1 MRIVTGYNENTNPEI
16 SRGKQCKTSILR
28 NEIGQQPEVIQ
39 TLFDEEKDR
48 VAQIADRLR
57 GQFRYI
63 VIAARGTSDNAA
75 RYAQYLFGAH
85 NRLPVA
91 LATPSLFTLY
101 QRPPILKDALVIG
114 ISQSGQS
121 PDIVS
126 VLAEAKSQGCP
137 TLAIV
142 NVVDSPLANTADDVL
157 PLHAGKE
164 QAVAATKTYTAS
176 LAALAL
182 FSCMLENNPDHQKQL
197 FDVPAYVESTLSLH
211 ASSLVHTDRYTYI
224 QQCTVIGRGY
234 NYSTAFEIA
243 LKIKELARIIAE
255 PYSSA
260 DFRHGPIAII
270 HRGFPVVMVAPS
282 GEVSENMIELLGD
295 LNRLRSEV
303 LLISDDPVL
312 LKKAN
317 LALPI
322 PTGIPEWV
330 SPMVTVIPGQLFSLK
345 LTTEKGLDPDRPE
358 GLTKVTETY

>member
-1 MRIVTGYNENTNPEI
+1 MQESILYKEI
-16 SRGKQCKTSILR
+16 S
-28 NEIGQQPEVIQ
+28 QQPDVIQ
-39 TLFDEEKDR
+39 KLFDLEKER
-48 VAQIADRLR
+48 AARIANQLR
-57 GQFRYI
+57 ERFRYI

-101 QRPPILKDALVIG
+101 QRPPVLKDALVIG

-126 VLAEAKSQGCP
+126 VLTEAKSQGCP

-142 NVVDSPLANTADDVL
+142 NVEDSPLAQIADDVL
-157 PLHAGKE
+157 PLHAGQE
-164 QAVAATKTYTAS
+164 QAIAATKTYTAS

-182 FSCMLENNPDHQKQL
+182 FSCMLENNSDHQRQL
-197 FDVPAYVESTLSLH
+197 FEVPAFVEATLSLLG
-211 ASSLVHTDRYTYI
+211 SSLIHADRYTYI

-243 LKIKELARIIAE
+243 LKIKELARIVAE

-270 HRGFPVVMVAPS
+270 HRGFPVVLLAPS
-282 GEVSENMIELLGD
+282 GEVSENMVELLGD
-295 LNRLRSEV
+295 LNRLHSEV
-303 LLISDDPVL
+303 LLISDDAAL

-330 SPMVTVIPGQLFSLK
+330 SPMVTVVPGQLFSLK
-345 LTTEKGLDPDRPE
+345 LTSEKGLDPDHPE